1 MGNFT
6 DMFVQQNEREWV
18 FFVLFC
24 FYSTFKLIDFIKKNS
39 RSPISLEKS
48 TNTRSE
54 FPRDKSCQDLNSGC
68 YCSEGT

>member
-24 FYSTFKLIDFIKKNS
+24 FYSTFKLIDFIKKKIPDLQFLLKNLLT
-39 RSPISLEKS
+39 P
-48 TNTRSE
+48 
-54 FPRDKSCQDLNSGC
+54 DLNFHV
-68 YCSEGT
+68 TRVVKI